1 MARILVVGSMNMDIV
16 TKVERHP
23 VPGETIHGNETRFFI
38 GGKGANQAV
47 AASRSGASVTM
58 AGGLGS
64 DSFGI
69 DIRRG
74 LAVDGIDLDYVAD
87 QPGMTGLA
95 LITVDGAGENNII
108 LSSGANGRYGADE
121 IDQLDLSGFDV
132 ILLQNEISPAANGRV
147 LDKAAEQHIP
157 VFMNPAPIDGF
168 DRSQLSKVTFL
179 ILNEV
184 EAEELSGIRIEGSS
198 QAMEAGKKLLND
210 GIPHLIITL
219 GSKGSVYMDQSGKQ
233 IVFPAFTVNPVDTTA
248 AGDTFIGAFAA
259 QHASGSELRDC
270 LRYATAASALAVSE
284 PGAQSS
290 IPRDDQVQSF
300 LAAEN
305 NRTLRLL

>member
-1 MARILVVGSMNMDIV
+1 MAKILVVGSMNMDIV
-16 TKVERHP
+16 TGVEHHP
-23 VPGETIHGNETRFFI
+23 VPGETIQGNETRFFI

-47 AASRSGASVTM
+47 AASRSGASAAM
-58 AGGLGS
+58 AGGLGA

-69 DIRRG
+69 DIRRA
-74 LAVDGIDLDYVAD
+74 LAEDGIDLDYVAD

-121 IDQLDLSGFDV
+121 INQLNLSGFDV
-132 ILLQNEISPAANGRV
+132 ILLQNEISAEVNGRV
-147 LDKAAEQHIP
+147 LDKAAENHIP

-184 EAEELSGIRIEGSS
+184 EAEVLSGIRIEGST
-198 QAMEAGKKLLND
+198 QALEAGKKLLKD

-219 GSKGSVYMDQSGKQ
+219 GSKGSVYMDQSGSQ
-233 IVFPAFTVNPVDTTA
+233 IAFPAFKVDAVDTTA

-259 QHASGSELRDC
+259 RYAAGAELRDC
-270 LRYATAASALAVSE
+270 LRYATAASALAVSQ

-290 IPRDDQVQSF
+290 IPREDEVQSF
-300 LAAEN
+300 LAEESS
-305 NRTLRLL
+305 RTIRMS